1 MSISFDLP
9 ASVEDQLR
17 RELADLDVVAKEAAL
32 VELYRQERIT
42 HHQLGLSLGLERH
55 ETDGLL
61 KRLDLNADDLALLDD
76 LLGGLRVAPKIGR
89 VHSIAE
95 CRAFLDLLIVVK
107 ESRGG
112 LRSAPQAH

>member
-61 KRLDLNADDLALLDD
+61 KRHKVVEDVPRTIELAEQILS
-76 LLGGLRVAPKIGR
+76 LRR
-89 VHSIAE
+89 
-95 CRAFLDLLIVVK
+95 LID
-107 ESRGG
+107 G
-112 LRSAPQAH
+112 